1 MRFVGYV
8 MSSFQRFSLDN
19 SMIKKLYT
27 VDDNQDGDGKGKKE
41 KKVPEM
47 TIEDDNNNSR
57 YMDKSQGDD
66 QSEFFINQ

>member
-1 MRFVGYV
+1 

-27 VDDNQDGDGKGKKE
+27 VDDNQDKDGKGKKG